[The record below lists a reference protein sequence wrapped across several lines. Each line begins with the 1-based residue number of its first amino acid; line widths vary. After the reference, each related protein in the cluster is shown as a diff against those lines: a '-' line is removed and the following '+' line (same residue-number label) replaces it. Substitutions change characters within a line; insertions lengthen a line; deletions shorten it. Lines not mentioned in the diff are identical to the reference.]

1 MSVWSIYIITNK
13 VNGKQYVGMTKNIK
27 RRWHQH
33 ISANGSAPALHAAIK
48 KYGNDGFIYSYI
60 CDAFDFEAACDLEQV
75 LIKQHNTK
83 TPYGYNLTDGG
94 EGVSGLPAWN
104 KGAKATAEQI
114 ENNRLAHIGQVPWNK
129 GAKSTEKHIEN
140 NRLGHIGQVAWN
152 KGLKVGPVHSE
163 EFKAKISAIHKG
175 NKWRQGLPSSE
186 KQKATASA
194 LSKGNTYAAGN
205 TARRTWVWVGT
216 NTITGEVVKY
226 IGKKEML
233 EAGLQ
238 HSNIIKCINGKRK
251 SHKGYT
257 WTRELWSNI

>member
-1 MSVWSIYIITNK
+1 MFCTYAHYTPEGRLFYIGKGRSVRRAHYMQGRNNYWCK
-13 VNGKQYVGMTKNIK
+13 VV
-27 RRWHQH
+27 
-33 ISANGSAPALHAAIK
+33 A
-48 KYGNDGFIYSYI
+48 KYGKPTVKILAEWLTEQEAFAHEIDLISYYRLQGENL
-60 CDAFDFEAACDLEQV
+60 C
-75 LIKQHNTK
+75 
-83 TPYGYNLTDGG
+83 NLTDGG

-114 ENNRLAHIGQVPWNK
+114 ERNRLAHIGQPAWNK
-129 GAKSTEKHIEN
+129 GAKSTEKHVEN

-152 KGLKVGPVHSE
+152 KGLKVGPIHSE
-163 EFKAKISAIHKG
+163 EFKAKISALHKG

-194 LSKGNTYAAGN
+194 RFKGNNYATGN
-205 TARRTWVWVGT
+205 TARRTWVWVGN

-233 EAGLQ
+233 EAGVQ
-238 HSNIIKCINGKRK
+238 HSNIIKCINGERK

>member
-1 MSVWSIYIITNK
+1 MFYVYAHYTPEGRLFYIGKGSSVRRAHYMQGRNNYWCK
-13 VNGKQYVGMTKNIK
+13 VV
-27 RRWHQH
+27 
-33 ISANGSAPALHAAIK
+33 A
-48 KYGNDGFIYSYI
+48 KYGKPTVKILAEWLTEKE
-60 CDAFDFEAACDLEQV
+60 AFAKEIE
-75 LIKQHNTK
+75 LIKYYREQGFKLCNV
-83 TPYGYNLTDGG
+83 TDGG
-94 EGVSGLPAWN
+94 EGTSGY
-104 KGAKATAEQI
+104 KATAEQI
-114 ENNRLAHIGQVPWNK
+114 ERNRLTHIGQPAWNK

-152 KGLKVGPVHSE
+152 KGLKVGPIHSE

-194 LSKGNTYAAGN
+194 LFKGNIYATGN

-226 IGKKEML
+226 VGKKEML